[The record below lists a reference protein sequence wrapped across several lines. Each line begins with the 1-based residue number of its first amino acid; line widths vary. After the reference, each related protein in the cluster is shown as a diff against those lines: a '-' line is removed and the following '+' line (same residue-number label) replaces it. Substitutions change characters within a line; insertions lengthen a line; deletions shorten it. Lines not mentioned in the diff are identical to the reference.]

1 MSDIKQEV
9 LVTEPKYYITDNFA
23 LTAWLELNGLR
34 YVKAELSKGKNG
46 RVKVDF
52 YFLDP
57 EGKGRDLEVD
67 FRFSEAKKYRDL
79 LFFYKRIIND
89 MLGKA

>member
-1 MSDIKQEV
+1 MSEK
-9 LVTEPKYYITDNFA
+9 LNYYITDQFA
-23 LTAWLELNGLR
+23 LTAYLELQGLKFA
-34 YVKAELSKGKNG
+34 KAELSRGKNG

-57 EGKGRDLEVD
+57 DDRGRDLEME
-67 FRFSEAKKYRDL
+67 FRFSDVKRYRDL

-89 MLGKA
+89 ELGKA